1 MGIENLFTL
10 QSGLTQIPNPAA
22 TSAAKIAAPSNLNFL
37 DLILGKIQNIN
48 ENKPNPSSI
57 TLESAPPPVAENS
70 AENLLQIKNI
80 LSQHGFTI
88 ETDTPDASQTLTT
101 PLIPDQ
107 KPEGSLLGLMQI
119 TLASDDQTLNTK
131 INVLREKIQN
141 MIQNGD
147 QAIVTTNL
155 TPEQITALLNAPEGK
170 IPDELKDIGSIMIVL
185 IKPEQDESLTQE
197 AIDLSADPAL
207 ANLLTLLV
215 PLPQNKQ
222 TLSSSQPSLE
232 KSENIIA
239 SKLNDL
245 TPGIVEDPE
254 SSFEFEDFETILKNT
269 ENVSKTSKQN
279 GQEFLQAVKND
290 APKNTPN
297 ATNGFMTLQ
306 ALPFT
311 AQGGLVFNG
320 TEDAGLYNDLGLNA
334 LSAQPYY
341 TGTPGSLVT
350 QSAGATLPHPA
361 TQAIAVNIQK
371 AANGGQDR
379 TISLE
384 LDPPELGRVE
394 VRLTFAKDKSM
405 KAHVIAEKPETYMML
420 QRDSDT
426 LQRAL
431 ENNGLES
438 DGGLSF
444 ELAEK
449 GFDFNQDNQ
458 RGGGHDTG
466 GTGTSDTPEKTDIIH
481 STMTWHI
488 DPESGHLRYDIL
500 V

>member
-22 TSAAKIAAPSNLNFL
+22 SSAAKTAAPSNLNFL

-80 LSQHGFTI
+80 LSQHGFII
-88 ETDTPDASQTLTT
+88 ETDAPDSGNALTT
-101 PLIPDQ
+101 PLVPDQ

-119 TLASDDQTLNTK
+119 TLAGNDQTLATK
-131 INVLREKIQN
+131 INALREKIQN

-155 TPEQITALLNAPEGK
+155 TPEQITALLNAPKGE
-170 IPDELKDIGSIMIVL
+170 IPDELKGIGSIMIAL
-185 IKPEQDESLTQE
+185 IKPEQNDALAQKGLD
-197 AIDLSADPAL
+197 ISADPEL
-207 ANLLTLLV
+207 ANLFTLLV

-222 TLSSSQPSLE
+222 TLGSQPSLE
-232 KSENIIA
+232 NTENIIA
-239 SKLNDL
+239 SKLNAL
-245 TPGIVEDPE
+245 TPGVVEDPE
-254 SSFEFEDFETILKNT
+254 SSFKFEDFETMLKNT
-269 ENVSKTSKQN
+269 ENGSKTSKQN

-311 AQGGLVFNG
+311 AQGGLFFNS
-320 TEDAGLYNDLGLNA
+320 TEAAGLYNDLGINA

-341 TGTPGSLVT
+341 AGTPGSLVT
-350 QSAGATLPHPA
+350 QSAAATLPHPA

-371 AANGGQDR
+371 VANGGQDR

-394 VRLTFAKDKSM
+394 VRLTFGKDKTM
-405 KAHVIAEKPETYMML
+405 KAHVIAEKPETYIML
-420 QRDSDT
+420 QRDSET

-458 RGGGHDTG
+458 RGGGHETG
-466 GTGTSDTPEKTDIIH
+466 GTGATDAPEKTDIIQ

-488 DPESGHLRYDIL
+488 DPQSGYVRYNIL
-500 V
+500 A